1 MEEPKIE
8 SRENRWNVRMKKMQA
23 EGLSAKR
30 GWRTP
35 SPTIS
40 TTNLHPRS
48 GCLVKTVGACRP
60 ALCQSPRGLQTET
73 FHIHLSCSDVEWRRS
88 DELGEEIETNT
99 RLSFPTAHHRSS
111 SNRTFQLFIE
121 VSVTGCHHRNTS
133 LTTPSE
139 IHAQLNGIANSV
151 DDLRMPFTTS
161 IGPQQDETLKLA
173 KFIQCPLCSLF
184 PSKAASFLI
193 LISPLI
199 PRAAPK
205 PSIDLKLDQL
215 LVLGSTVIDADPSNI
230 SLLITDT
237 QIKACQLSR
246 TDISEIN
253 SSATQHSMGTLSF
266 TFFGTLTTLFAVSPR
281 RLTITLRMLHILT
294 VLFTTR
300 SPFLVSFSSPTQTFT
315 CIRWDEEN
323 TTEMWMN
330 TLSRCFI
337 PSASEFHL
345 RMCECRVQL
354 DDNTNTPPR
363 QSTANT
369 DLTKDGS
376 LLLQD
381 VSLPISQQSHP
392 TLPLGLAAVASGAAH
407 SPKSFLSTSAIVPRR
422 SLSSIS
428 FLLVAP
434 CRLSAP
440 HQHLVFHLYPSQT
453 IPPHLFT
460 LLQVADTNIVREG
473 HTTPSPSLR
482 QTG

>member
-1 MEEPKIE
+1 MEDAFVVGTEPTAGFSLTLTVCALILNLLLNE
-8 SRENRWNVRMKKMQA
+8 TA
-23 EGLSAKR
+23 EILRALSIYTQPDVSAKTAQNKIR
-30 GWRTP
+30 CA
-35 SPTIS
+35 SSFFS
-40 TTNLHPRS
+40 TMW
-48 GCLVKTVGACRP
+48 K
-60 ALCQSPRGLQTET
+60 
-73 FHIHLSCSDVEWRRS
+73 
-88 DELGEEIETNT
+88 
-99 RLSFPTAHHRSS
+99 
-111 SNRTFQLFIE
+111 TFQLFIE
-121 VSVTGCHHRNTS
+121 VSVAGCHHRNTS
-133 LTTPSE
+133 LTTPSQ

-205 PSIDLKLDQL
+205 PSIDIKLDQL
-215 LVLGSTVIDADPSNI
+215 CFVQDDNTFLSLNFHFKSVVLGSTVIDADPSNI

-237 QIKACQLSR
+237 QIKACQLS
-246 TDISEIN
+246 
-253 SSATQHSMGTLSF
+253 F
-266 TFFGTLTTLFAVSPR
+266 TFFGTITTLFAVSPR
-281 RLTITLRMLHILT
+281 RLTITLRMLPILT

-330 TLSRCFI
+330 ALSRCFI

-369 DLTKDGS
+369 DITKDGS

-392 TLPLGLAAVASGAAH
+392 TIPLGLAAVASGAAH
-407 SPKSFLSTSAIVPRR
+407 SLEIVLVNICDRPSAILVVHLVSPCR
-422 SLSSIS
+422 SLSSLRSSPTPI
-428 FLLVAP
+428 
-434 CRLSAP
+434 
-440 HQHLVFHLYPSQT
+440 
-453 IPPHLFT
+453 
-460 LLQVADTNIVREG
+460 ADTNIVREG

>member
-1 MEEPKIE
+1 MIADVIHSQLPSLIVQSGLMEDAFVVGTEP
-8 SRENRWNVRMKKMQA
+8 A
-23 EGLSAKR
+23 EGFSLTLTVCALILNLLLFGSAKTAQNKIR
-30 GWRTP
+30 CA
-35 SPTIS
+35 SSFFS
-40 TTNLHPRS
+40 TMW
-48 GCLVKTVGACRP
+48 K
-60 ALCQSPRGLQTET
+60 
-73 FHIHLSCSDVEWRRS
+73 
-88 DELGEEIETNT
+88 
-99 RLSFPTAHHRSS
+99 
-111 SNRTFQLFIE
+111 TFQLFIE
-121 VSVTGCHHRNTS
+121 VSVAGCHHLNTS
-133 LTTPSE
+133 LTTRSE

-151 DDLRMPFTTS
+151 DDLRIPFTTS
-161 IGPQQDETLKLA
+161 FGPQQDETLKLA
-173 KFIQCPLCSLF
+173 KFIQCPLCSLI

-215 LVLGSTVIDADPSNI
+215 CFVQDDNTFLSLNFHFKSVVLGSTVIDADPSNI

-266 TFFGTLTTLFAVSPR
+266 TFFGTLTTLFAPTRSENVSR
-281 RLTITLRMLHILT
+281 CLLILT

-300 SPFLVSFSSPTQTFT
+300 SPFLVSFSSPTQTVT

-330 TLSRCFI
+330 ALSRCFI

-369 DLTKDGS
+369 DITKDGS

-407 SPKSFLSTSAIVPRR
+407 SLEIVHVNICDRPSAILVVHLVSPCR
-422 SLSSIS
+422 SLSSLRSSPTPI
-428 FLLVAP
+428 
-434 CRLSAP
+434 
-440 HQHLVFHLYPSQT
+440 
-453 IPPHLFT
+453 
-460 LLQVADTNIVREG
+460 ADTNIVREG

>member
-48 GCLVKTVGACRP
+48 GYLVKTVGACRP

-121 VSVTGCHHRNTS
+121 VSVTGCHHRNT
-133 LTTPSE
+133 T
-139 IHAQLNGIANSV
+139 
-151 DDLRMPFTTS
+151 
-161 IGPQQDETLKLA
+161 DETLKLA

>member
-1 MEEPKIE
+1 MMLFWMRYDPNLAPLPAQ
-8 SRENRWNVRMKKMQA
+8 NRVINKAMTSLLPHIRSLSSLTSPCHTCDTFSSLAHRPIGFDGRRVRCGDRA
-23 EGLSAKR
+23 GGRVLA
-30 GWRTP
+30 
-35 SPTIS
+35 
-40 TTNLHPRS
+40 HPDYPLRVVV
-48 GCLVKTVGACRP
+48 L
-60 ALCQSPRGLQTET
+60 LD
-73 FHIHLSCSDVEWRRS
+73 DVE
-88 DELGEEIETNT
+88 D
-99 RLSFPTAHHRSS
+99 
-111 SNRTFQLFIE
+111 FQLFIE
-121 VSVTGCHHRNTS
+121 VSVAGCHHLNTS
-133 LTTPSE
+133 LTTRSE

-151 DDLRMPFTTS
+151 DDLRIPFTTS
-161 IGPQQDETLKLA
+161 FGPQQDETLKLA
-173 KFIQCPLCSLF
+173 KFIQCPLCSLI

-215 LVLGSTVIDADPSNI
+215 CFVQDDNTFLSLNFHFKSVVLGSTVIDADPSNI

-266 TFFGTLTTLFAVSPR
+266 TFFGTLTTLFAPTRSENVSR
-281 RLTITLRMLHILT
+281 CLLILT

-315 CIRWDEEN
+315 CIR
-323 TTEMWMN
+323 
-330 TLSRCFI
+330 
-337 PSASEFHL
+337 ASEFHL

-369 DLTKDGS
+369 DITKMALS
-376 LLLQD
+376 FCHAA
-381 VSLPISQQSHP
+381 QSHP

-407 SPKSFLSTSAIVPRR
+407 SLEIVHVNICDRPSAILVVHLVSPCR
-422 SLSSIS
+422 SLSSLRSSPTPI
-428 FLLVAP
+428 
-434 CRLSAP
+434 
-440 HQHLVFHLYPSQT
+440 
-453 IPPHLFT
+453 
-460 LLQVADTNIVREG
+460 ADTNIVREG

>member
-1 MEEPKIE
+1 MIADVIHSQLPSLIVQSGLMEDAFVVGTEP
-8 SRENRWNVRMKKMQA
+8 A
-23 EGLSAKR
+23 EGKTAQNKIRCAS
-30 GWRTP
+30 
-35 SPTIS
+35 SFFS
-40 TTNLHPRS
+40 TMW
-48 GCLVKTVGACRP
+48 K
-60 ALCQSPRGLQTET
+60 
-73 FHIHLSCSDVEWRRS
+73 
-88 DELGEEIETNT
+88 
-99 RLSFPTAHHRSS
+99 
-111 SNRTFQLFIE
+111 TFQLFIE
-121 VSVTGCHHRNTS
+121 VSVAGCHHLNTS
-133 LTTPSE
+133 LTTRSE

-151 DDLRMPFTTS
+151 DDLRIPFTTS
-161 IGPQQDETLKLA
+161 FGPQQDETLKLA
-173 KFIQCPLCSLF
+173 KFIQCPLCSLI

-215 LVLGSTVIDADPSNI
+215 CFVQDDNTFLSLNFHFKSVVLGSTVIDADPSNI

-281 RLTITLRMLHILT
+281 RLTITLRMLHSRLEVKI
-294 VLFTTR
+294 
-300 SPFLVSFSSPTQTFT
+300 SPTQTFT

-330 TLSRCFI
+330 ALSRCFI

-369 DLTKDGS
+369 DITKDGS

-407 SPKSFLSTSAIVPRR
+407 SLEIVHVNICDRPSAILVVHLVSPCR
-422 SLSSIS
+422 SLSSLRSSPTPI
-428 FLLVAP
+428 
-434 CRLSAP
+434 
-440 HQHLVFHLYPSQT
+440 
-453 IPPHLFT
+453 
-460 LLQVADTNIVREG
+460 ADTNIVREG